1 MANAKQCPKCSGN
14 MAQGY
19 LKEIGN
25 YGNNRNVFA
34 PENEQPPFPVKGVPT
49 QRREIILYRC
59 ENCGFLELYAPE
71 K

>member
-1 MANAKQCPKCSGN
+1 MAESKQCPKCSGK

-34 PENEQPPFPVKGVPT
+34 PIDDAAFPVKGVAT
-49 QRREIILYRC
+49 QRREVIVYRC
-59 ENCGFLELYAPE
+59 TTCGFLEMYAPDT
-71 K
+71 